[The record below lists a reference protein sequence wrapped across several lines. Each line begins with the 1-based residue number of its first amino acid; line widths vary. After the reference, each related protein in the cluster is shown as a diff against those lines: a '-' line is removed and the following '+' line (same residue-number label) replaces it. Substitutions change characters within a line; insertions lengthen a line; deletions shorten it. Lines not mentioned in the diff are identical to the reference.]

1 MFKKVFIA
9 SMLLVVLIMSS
20 ACTQEAKEVFIYEK
34 DFQDISSWKSMETPG
49 GGEGTVEKGDGVAV
63 INAASDGWEACSL
76 KRLHWICQKTRC
88 CLFRSGRILTDSSG
102 APSLYHP
109 IFKSKITPGDST

>member
-34 DFQDISSWKSMETPG
+34 DFQDISSWKSMEG
-49 GGEGTVEKGDGVAV
+49 
-63 INAASDGWEACSL
+63 I
-76 KRLHWICQKTRC
+76 
-88 CLFRSGRILTDSSG
+88 
-102 APSLYHP
+102 
-109 IFKSKITPGDST
+109 